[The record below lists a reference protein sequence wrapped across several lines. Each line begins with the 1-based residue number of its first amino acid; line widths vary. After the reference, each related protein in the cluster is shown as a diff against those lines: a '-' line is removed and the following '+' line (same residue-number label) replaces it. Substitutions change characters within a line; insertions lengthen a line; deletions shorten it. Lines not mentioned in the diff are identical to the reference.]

1 MTTEDETVWEPV
13 DDGDDY
19 NDFPLAFINV
29 DSEDEL
35 FTLNVD
41 GEEHELPPQEFQG
54 TYKGCKDISS
64 DDNPEPSIKHLVE
77 SEADERTYAVNKVKS
92 LTSKLEE
99 VEEGDVVK
107 VAFEGI
113 VEPEDDDGLPWQ
125 NWEVYT
131 PQQ

>member
-1 MTTEDETVWEPV
+1 MTTEDDTIWEPV
-13 DDGDDY
+13 SNDEEY

-29 DSEDEL
+29 DSEEEE

-41 GEEHELPPQEFQG
+41 GEDVELLSQEFQG

-64 DDNPEPSIKHLVE
+64 EDNPEPSIKHLVE

-92 LTSKLEE
+92 LTSQLEE

-107 VAFEGI
+107 VAFDGI
-113 VEPEDDDGLPWQ
+113 VEPEDDGLPWQ
-125 NWEVYT
+125 NWTVYT
-131 PQQ
+131 PKQ